1 MKHVDE
7 NRCKDFDSLS
17 IQMMA
22 SVLDLTKSEYEW
34 SNCSVKELND
44 FLRQDNARCMF
55 NTPDMN
61 ENYFNK
67 TLYYQDTLE
76 QFNDE
81 TRLNAVFPGDLQSYN
96 LKHQCKQIFGPESD
110 SCEHNIVINKNRLH

>member
-7 NRCKDFDSLS
+7 NRCRDFDSQS

-22 SVLDLTKSEYEW
+22 SVLDLTKTDYEW

-55 NTPDMN
+55 NVPDQRSG
-61 ENYFNK
+61 NYFNK
-67 TLYYQDTLE
+67 TLAYQDTLE

-81 TRLNAVFPGDLQSYN
+81 IRLNAIFPGDLESYN
-96 LKHQCKQIFGPESD
+96 LKQQCQQIFGPESD
-110 SCEHNIVINKNRLH
+110 SCEHNLVILISQ